1 MSPTCK
7 QDIYLTQADVLRL
20 EMRPNDS
27 LKETAA

>member
-7 QDIYLTQADVLRL
+7 HDIYLAQTDVLRL

-27 LKETAA
+27 FKETAA